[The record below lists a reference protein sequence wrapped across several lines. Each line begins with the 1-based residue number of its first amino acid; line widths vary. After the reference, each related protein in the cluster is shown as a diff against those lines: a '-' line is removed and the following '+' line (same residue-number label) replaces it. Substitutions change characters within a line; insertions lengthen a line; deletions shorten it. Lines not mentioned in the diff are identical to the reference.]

1 MNPNMNPK
9 QLMKLKKLQKELS
22 NEVVEV
28 EAGDGAVVIQMNGE
42 QKVKQVTID
51 PEKAQDT
58 ERLQKWLESAI
69 NQAVTKSQQVAA
81 DKMKSVTGNM
91 NIPGM

>member
-1 MNPNMNPK
+1 MNPK

-51 PEKAQDT
+51 PNKTQDT

-69 NQAVTKSQQVAA
+69 NQAVTKSQQIAA

>member
-1 MNPNMNPK
+1 MNPK

-51 PEKAQDT
+51 PDKTQDT

-69 NQAVTKSQQVAA
+69 NQAVTKSQQIAA